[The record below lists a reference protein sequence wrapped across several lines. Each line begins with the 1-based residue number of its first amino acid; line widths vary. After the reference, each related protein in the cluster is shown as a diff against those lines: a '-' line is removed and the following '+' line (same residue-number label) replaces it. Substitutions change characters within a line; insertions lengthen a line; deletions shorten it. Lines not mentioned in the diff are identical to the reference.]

1 VLSQDGIHTCGAS
14 LVDENWLV
22 SAAHCVVNERGRT
35 SAKSVTAIIGTKDL
49 RRVDKRAMYSVKSL
63 TVPSTFAPA
72 RTGNLKGDIALLYLD
87 RPVKNIKPVEL
98 ANKNTDIQPW
108 LVVAGWGLTET
119 NRNTSPTLQYAAV
132 PYLTVSQVK
141 QLSQMTGSYFAME
154 DDKMAAGL
162 GESDSCQGDS
172 GGPLVVPSRREFTH
186 SSSDETILVGV
197 VSYGMS
203 ARCQSGRN
211 SVGFYTRIDP
221 YYTWIRSEIRSTG
234 RARRSRI

>member
-1 VLSQDGIHTCGAS
+1 M
-14 LVDENWLV
+14 VDENWLV
-22 SAAHCVVNERGRT
+22 SAAHCVVDERGRT
-35 SAKSVTAIIGTKDL
+35 SAKSVTALVGTKDL
-49 RRVDKRAMYSVKSL
+49 RKASKRTMYSVKSL
-63 TVPSTFAPA
+63 IVPSTFAPA

-87 RPVKNIKPVEL
+87 RPVKNIKPVAM
-98 ANKNTDIQPW
+98 ANKNTDLQPW

-141 QLSQMTGSYFAME
+141 QLSQMTGSYFSME

-186 SSSDETILVGV
+186 SSSEENILVGV

-203 ARCQSGRN
+203 SRCQSGRN
-211 SVGFYTRIDP
+211 SVGFYTRLDP
-221 YYTWIRSEIRSTG
+221 YENWIKSEIKSKQRR
-234 RARRSRI
+234 RAAAG

>member
-1 VLSQDGIHTCGAS
+1 M
-14 LVDENWLV
+14 DENWLV
-22 SAAHCVVNERGRT
+22 SAAHCVVDERGRT
-35 SAKSVTAIIGTKDL
+35 SAKSVTALVGTKDL
-49 RRVDKRAMYSVKSL
+49 RNANKRAMYSVRSL

-87 RPVKNIKPVEL
+87 RPVKNIKPVAM
-98 ANKNTDIQPW
+98 ANKNTDLQPW

-119 NRNTSPTLQYAAV
+119 NSNTSPTLQYAAV

-172 GGPLVVPSRREFTH
+172 GGPLVVPSAREFTH

-203 ARCQSGRN
+203 SRCQSGRN
-211 SVGFYTRIDP
+211 SVGFYTRLDP
-221 YYTWIRSEIRSTG
+221 YENWIKSEIRSM
-234 RARRSRI
+234 RRKAKVAKAST